1 MLNYMKG
8 ENRLEKMPE
17 TLNNLRDIYGYG
29 YASIFNDVTDTVQK
43 LHISKPQM
51 EVIKYLFIHTQATPK
66 ELAEALNTTKSAVT
80 HTLKKLSNKNLI
92 TFKENE
98 LTNDRRSK
106 LVSLNANAEKL
117 LIEFLTNIK
126 DSIHQDIK
134 DINEEELQELHQAT
148 EIILKYIDGGRVNET
163 YPEI

>member
-1 MLNYMKG
+1 M
-8 ENRLEKMPE
+8 ERMPE

-29 YASIFNDVTDTVQK
+29 YTNIFNDVTDTVSK
-43 LHISKPQM
+43 LHISKAQM
-51 EVIKYLFIHTQATPK
+51 EVIQYLFIHTQATPS
-66 ELAEALNTTKSAVT
+66 EITEALNTTKSSTT

-92 TFKENE
+92 SFKMNE

-106 LVSLNANAEKL
+106 LVILNPNAEKL

-126 DSIHQDIK
+126 GSIHEDIK
-134 DINEEELQELHQAT
+134 DITADELSELHQAT
-148 EIILKYIDGGRVNET
+148 EIILKYIGGGKVNET

>member
-1 MLNYMKG
+1 MD
-8 ENRLEKMPE
+8 RMPE

-29 YASIFNDVTDTVQK
+29 YTNIFNDVTDTVSR

-51 EVIKYLFIHTQATPK
+51 EVIQYLFVHTQATPS
-66 ELAEALNTTKSAVT
+66 ELTESLKTTKSSTT

-92 TFKENE
+92 SFRMNE

-106 LVSLNANAEKL
+106 LVVLNPNAEKL
-117 LIEFLTNIK
+117 LVEFLTNIK
-126 DSIHQDIK
+126 GSIYEDIK
-134 DINEEELQELHQAT
+134 DITADELSELHQAT
-148 EIILKYIDGGRVNET
+148 EIVLKYIDGGKVNET

>member
-1 MLNYMKG
+1 M
-8 ENRLEKMPE
+8 EKMPE
-17 TLNNLRDIYGYG
+17 TLDNLRDIYGYG
-29 YASIFNDVTDTVQK
+29 YAFIFDDVTDTVQK

-51 EVIKYLFIHTQATPK
+51 AVIKYLFIHKQATPT
-66 ELAEALNTTKSAVT
+66 ELTKALHTTKSAMT

-106 LVSLNANAEKL
+106 LVLLNENAEKL
-117 LIEFLTNIK
+117 LVEFLTNIR
-126 DSIHQDIK
+126 DSIYQDIRH
-134 DINEEELQELHQAT
+134 INEEELQELHQAT

>member
-1 MLNYMKG
+1 M
-8 ENRLEKMPE
+8 EKMPE

-43 LHISKPQM
+43 MHISKAQM
-51 EVIKYLFIHTQATPK
+51 EVIKYLFVHTQATPT
-66 ELAEALNTTKSAVT
+66 ELTGALDTTKSATT

-106 LVSLNANAEKL
+106 LVLLNQNAEKL

-126 DSIHQDIK
+126 DSIYDDIK
-134 DINEEELQELHQAT
+134 DINDEDLDELHQAT
-148 EIILKYIDGGRVNET
+148 EVILKHIDGGRVNET

>member
-1 MLNYMKG
+1 M
-8 ENRLEKMPE
+8 ERMPE

-29 YASIFNDVTDTVQK
+29 YANIFNDVTDTVSK

-51 EVIKYLFIHTQATPK
+51 EVIQYLFIHTQATPS
-66 ELAEALNTTKSAVT
+66 EITEALKTTKSSTT

-92 TFKENE
+92 SFKTNE

-106 LVSLNANAEKL
+106 LVILNPNAEKL
-117 LIEFLTNIK
+117 LMEFLTNIK
-126 DSIHQDIK
+126 GSIYEDIK
-134 DINEEELQELHQAT
+134 GITADELSELHQAT
-148 EIILKYIDGGRVNET
+148 EIILKYIGGGRVNET

>member
-1 MLNYMKG
+1 M
-8 ENRLEKMPE
+8 EKMPD

-29 YASIFNDVTDTVQK
+29 YASIFDDVTDTVQK

-51 EVIKYLFIHTQATPK
+51 AVIKYLFIHQQATPT
-66 ELAEALNTTKSAVT
+66 ELTEALNTTKSATT
-80 HTLKKLSNKNLI
+80 HTLKKLANKNLV

-106 LVSLNANAEKL
+106 LVSLNENAEKL
-117 LIEFLTNIK
+117 LIEFLSNIK
-126 DSIHQDIK
+126 DSIYQDIK
-134 DINEEELQELHQAT
+134 DISEEELNELHQAT
-148 EIILKYIDGGRVNET
+148 EIILKHIDGGRVNET